1 MKFIKEIWL
10 YELNKMRRVRVP
22 MDSSFD
28 PSIFNAP
35 LTSDISLTSLSQSSI
50 NPNSNNLTI
59 TGNYY

>member
-1 MKFIKEIWL
+1 
-10 YELNKMRRVRVP
+10 MRRVRVP